1 MLLTGVSPKPQ
12 LLWACSHCCCGMLL
26 CSHTTHRSGYEPDGY
41 GGYYS
46 DPYPL
51 QDNYYS
57 GGDEYY
63 GERGYVCAQ
72 CRS

>member
-1 MLLTGVSPKPQ
+1 MRSL
-12 LLWACSHCCCGMLL
+12 LLWHVPVFT
-26 CSHTTHRSGYEPDGY
+26 HTTPRSGYEPDGY

-63 GERGYVCAQ
+63 GERGFVCRA
-72 CRS
+72 